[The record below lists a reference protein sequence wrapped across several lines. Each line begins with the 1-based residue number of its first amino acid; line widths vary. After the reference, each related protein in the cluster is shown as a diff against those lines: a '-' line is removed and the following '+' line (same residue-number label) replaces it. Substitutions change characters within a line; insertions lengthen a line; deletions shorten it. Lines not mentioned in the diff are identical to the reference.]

1 MRRSDGPGWSGH
13 GVQYGR
19 TSKEVPQPDGARGRS
34 NLFAGE
40 RGLSTAATPRD
51 GRSDDGVRRPW
62 GSATTQ
68 PYSGWLDR
76 ALLGRILLEGEH
88 PLALSCF
95 CGCPPIRINP
105 KMVGNTRESLSI
117 C

>member
-1 MRRSDGPGWSGH
+1 MDARRRKSRSPMVPEAAQISSLASGVCRLRLRRATDVAMMESADL
-13 GVQYGR
+13 GQR
-19 TSKEVPQPDGARGRS
+19 ND
-34 NLFAGE
+34 
-40 RGLSTAATPRD
+40 AA
-51 GRSDDGVRRPW
+51 VRR
-62 GSATTQ
+62 
-68 PYSGWLDR
+68 WLDR
-76 ALLGRILLEGEH
+76 ARLRRILLEGEH